1 VSETHMTEEARA
13 SDILKQPHIRAIA
26 ICVFRKGDGIFV
38 PELYD
43 PLKKQTFY
51 RPLGGAIEFGERS
64 HQTVARELQE
74 EIGAEVTNLRY
85 LGTIENIFTY
95 NGQKGHEIVQVYEG
109 DLADRSIYE
118 REHVEGQ
125 EGDGT
130 QFTVLWKSLDD
141 FNEETPLY
149 PDGLMEVLRE
159 RWKS

>member
-1 VSETHMTEEARA
+1 MTEEALA
-13 SDILKQPHIRAIA
+13 SDLLKQPRIRAIA
-26 ICVFRKGDGIFV
+26 ICLFRKGDHVFV

-43 PLKKQTFY
+43 PLKKQIFY

-64 HQTVARELQE
+64 HEAVVRELRE
-74 EIGAEVTNLRY
+74 EIGAEVTGLRY

-109 DLADRSIYE
+109 ELADRSIYE
-118 REHVEGQ
+118 REYIEGK

-130 QFTVLWKSLDD
+130 QFRVLWKSLDE

-149 PDGLMEVLRE
+149 PEGLLEVLRE
-159 RWKS
+159 VWTS